1 MTIHDSFTSLSSSFL
16 SSFSSIY
23 GLRDSLEVAKI
34 KKKKVCPSSNKHDD
48 DIIGD
53 TLVDDEGTAD
63 EKSSLQ
69 DEKDKKL
76 KQRRRGVGRG
86 PQSQPAISSSFTI
99 EDIHSNSAIVDI
111 PTKTYDGPSSAV
123 EATTTADDG
132 AAPKKSRRQ

>member
-1 MTIHDSFTSLSSSFL
+1 MTVNDSFTSLSSSFL

-23 GLRDSLEVAKI
+23 GLRDSLEVAKR

-76 KQRRRGVGRG
+76 KQRRRGVRRG
-86 PQSQPAISSSFTI
+86 PQPAISSSFTFDF
-99 EDIHSNSAIVDI
+99 EDIHSNSVIDI

-123 EATTTADDG
+123 EATTADDG

>member
-23 GLRDSLEVAKI
+23 GLRDSLEVAKR
-34 KKKKVCPSSNKHDD
+34 KKKNVCPSSNKHDD

-69 DEKDKKL
+69 DEKDKNL
-76 KQRRRGVGRG
+76 KQRRRG
-86 PQSQPAISSSFTI
+86 PAISSSFTF

>member
-23 GLRDSLEVAKI
+23 GLRDSLEVAKR

-53 TLVDDEGTAD
+53 TLVDDEGTAE

-76 KQRRRGVGRG
+76 KQRRRGVRRG
-86 PQSQPAISSSFTI
+86 PQPAISSSFTF